1 MNVQTMRRLRQF
13 HHYIGVFLAPAII
26 FFAISGGLQTFRLQ
40 ETKGWGGTPPG
51 WIVWMAS
58 AHKDQAGPRVKK
70 PGPEAA
76 KPVGDDDAEGKA
88 PPAAQAATPAQAQA
102 ATPAHSQAA
111 TVAPGQAVAPA
122 KSAEPAAKRPSNLA
136 LKIFVAVMSVGLVL
150 STLLGVVIA
159 INNRS
164 MRRVSI
170 IMLVAGTALPL
181 LLFP

>member
-40 ETKGWGGTPPG
+40 EAKGWGGTPPG

-70 PGPEAA
+70 PGPAAA
-76 KPVGDDDAEGKA
+76 KPAGDDDEAGKA
-88 PPAAQAATPAQAQA
+88 PAAAQAEA
-102 ATPAHSQAA
+102 A
-111 TVAPGQAVAPA
+111 APAPA
-122 KSAEPAAKRPSNLA
+122 KPAEPAAKRPSNLA

-181 LLFP
+181 MLFP